1 MPPEERK
8 QLDQETTTLS
18 KELNEMLNAKNRI
31 AEIEQEFLQ
40 LNPEQHYFEEYY
52 ATYSDAPTESL
63 DKLSSQ
69 KILALWMEFEQ
80 HAEHESRL
88 GLLQKL
94 SIMFRFNRN
103 ALKLFLRS
111 PELVIPYLQ
120 SQFYSVKRREL
131 EAEKQAGTLRF
142 RCENGRAHPK
152 VPATVPGRAGDAVS
166 LAEWQTAL

>member
-1 MPPEERK
+1 MAVVSNNNSATRNVVEKLEKKNSAFLTAFLGSLANKEGFLDAQTGAYPNMSDWEMLPEERQ
-8 QLDQETTTLS
+8 QLDQETTALS

-80 HAEHESRL
+80 HAERESRL

-94 SIMFRFNRN
+94 SIMF
-103 ALKLFLRS
+103 
-111 PELVIPYLQ
+111 
-120 SQFYSVKRREL
+120 
-131 EAEKQAGTLRF
+131 
-142 RCENGRAHPK
+142 
-152 VPATVPGRAGDAVS
+152 
-166 LAEWQTAL
+166 